1 MRSGWRVVIISCLLP
16 VQVFATTL
24 RLSNDIDLLVLDGKK
39 VSSSLLRGAES
50 IELENGLHQIVFRVE
65 TAINSPTNG
74 SHLFTSVPLIAT
86 FNTQYVAQVNFSLP
100 SLSSPK
106 EADRF
111 NATPHIALLDG
122 NATPVPVKLD
132 ILEIIARPGGIDY
145 EADTERYNNAGKYAS
160 LPKFSSMIADDS
172 TLLSGV
178 SELDMPPAQSQTLT
192 EQRLKYWYQQADP
205 QTRDRFMQW
214 VKQQPPS

>member
-1 MRSGWRVVIISCLLP
+1 MRSGCAVVIMACLLP

-39 VSSSLLRGAES
+39 VSSTLLRGAES
-50 IELENGLHQIVFRVE
+50 IELENGLHQVVFRVE
-65 TAINSPTNG
+65 KTVLSSNESR
-74 SHLFTSVPLIAT
+74 LFISVPLIAT
-86 FNTQYVAQVNFSLP
+86 FNTQRIGQVNFSLP
-100 SLSSPK
+100 SLDTQK
-106 EADRF
+106 DAEQF

-122 NATPVPVKLD
+122 NATPIPVKLD
-132 ILEIIARPGGIDY
+132 ILDIISHPKGVDY
-145 EADTERYNNAGKYAS
+145 ETDTERYNKAGKYAS
-160 LPKFSSMIADDS
+160 LPQFATIMADDS

-205 QTRDRFMQW
+205 ATRDRFMQW
-214 VKQQPPS
+214 LKQQPSS

>member
-1 MRSGWRVVIISCLLP
+1 MRIGCAVLIIASLLP

-24 RLSNDIDLLVLDGKK
+24 RLSNDIDLLVLDGKR

-50 IELENGLHQIVFRVE
+50 IELENGLHQVVFRVE
-65 TAINSPTNG
+65 KTVNTH
-74 SHLFTSVPLIAT
+74 SHESQLFISVPLIAT
-86 FNTQYVAQVNFSLP
+86 FNTQYVGQVNFSLP
-100 SLSSPK
+100 SLDTQK
-106 EADRF
+106 DAETF
-111 NATPHIALLDG
+111 NTTPHIALLDG

-132 ILEIIARPGGIDY
+132 ILDIIARPKGIDY
-145 EADTERYNNAGKYAS
+145 EIDTETYNKAGKYAS
-160 LPKFSSMIADDS
+160 LPQFATMMADDS

-205 QTRDRFMQW
+205 RTRDRFMQW
-214 VKQQPPS
+214 VKQQPSS